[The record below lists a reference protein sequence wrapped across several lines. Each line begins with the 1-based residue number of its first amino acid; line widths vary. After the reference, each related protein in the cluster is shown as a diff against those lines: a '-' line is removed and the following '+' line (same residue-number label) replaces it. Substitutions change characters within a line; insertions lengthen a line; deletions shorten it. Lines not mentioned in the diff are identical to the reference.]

1 MDVYRANDIVIFCL
15 KRFNNGK
22 KINKNIEYPK
32 KMSLSSITEDESE
45 QRKEYKLYGV
55 ICHSGSL
62 KCGHYISYC
71 LLGYNW
77 KLYNDSSV
85 R

>member
-45 QRKEYKLYGV
+45 QRKEYK
-55 ICHSGSL
+55 
-62 KCGHYISYC
+62 
-71 LLGYNW
+71 
-77 KLYNDSSV
+77 